1 MASVGGAGVP
11 KMACLNARAAK
22 TWAGVSGASGK
33 GSGHGLDSG
42 AWMGGRND
50 TFDLFGAL
58 GARNPG

>member
-1 MASVGGAGVP
+1 MP

-42 AWMGGRND
+42 AWMGDRNN